1 MAKQKKEGDV
11 SETQP
16 THIVG
21 GKEKKMRL
29 VDKPGYKKFI
39 AMLYGWGASVVIIG
53 ALFKILHWPGANIML
68 MIGMGTEAIIFFF
81 SAFERPHPEYDWDW
95 VYPALEKNED
105 GTRKYAPGEAPSYYA
120 HGSGVSAN
128 ENLLSEK
135 LEEMLAKANVTPAV
149 FENLSAG
156 LENLTKTT
164 QNLSNLTSMA
174 GVNQSYAAEM
184 GKMTEHIST
193 LNKFYTDQI
202 QASKVQAESN
212 AKLQEDVNKIM
223 ETLSSSLQSS
233 LKYREEIDELSKKV
247 AALNKMYGQMLAAM
261 QNANPTKA

>member
-1 MAKQKKEGDV
+1 
-11 SETQP
+11 
-16 THIVG
+16 
-21 GKEKKMRL
+21 
-29 VDKPGYKKFI
+29 
-39 AMLYGWGASVVIIG
+39 
-53 ALFKILHWPGANIML
+53 
-68 MIGMGTEAIIFFF
+68 
-81 SAFERPHPEYDWDW
+81 
-95 VYPALEKNED
+95 
-105 GTRKYAPGEAPSYYA
+105 
-120 HGSGVSAN
+120 
-128 ENLLSEK
+128 
-135 LEEMLAKANVTPAV
+135 MLAKANVTPAV

-164 QNLSNLTSMA
+164 QNLSNLTSIA

>member
-1 MAKQKKEGDV
+1 
-11 SETQP
+11 
-16 THIVG
+16 
-21 GKEKKMRL
+21 MRL
-29 VDKPGYKKFI
+29 VDKPGYKKFM

-105 GTRKYAPGEAPSYYA
+105 GTRKYAPGEA
-120 HGSGVSAN
+120 
-128 ENLLSEK
+128 
-135 LEEMLAKANVTPAV
+135 EMLAKANVTPAV

-164 QNLSNLTSMA
+164 QNLSNLTSIA